1 MTRKGYLLSLVQVEQ
16 LMWLEYE
23 VALLDGLADKDPG
36 FLEWGSWLK
45 DEPLTGSVVSSE
57 PLQAAAKQATLDA
70 ASRDARFVEGS
81 PGYDP
86 VLRLCFWRS
95 YFGFFLAEAGA

>member
-1 MTRKGYLLSLVQVEQ
+1 MCGCRVEAALMDEISSTIDNEAVEQ

-23 VALLDGLADKDPG
+23 GALVEALADKDPG

-45 DEPLTGSVVSSE
+45 DEPLTGSVGSSA

-70 ASRDARFVEGS
+70 ASRDTRFVEGS

-86 VLRLCFWRS
+86 LLRRVLLL
-95 YFGFFLAEAGA
+95 FL